1 MSLPSAQS
9 ALAGLP
15 SAFAEAC
22 RSARTEAELFDRCH
36 AVLVRQAG
44 TTKVWLSVED
54 SRGGVRVGPT
64 AGYAD
69 GLEVAEFAAGEIR
82 VAIAAAGDDAGRL
95 RPLAMPLV
103 FALAVLVE
111 LRGVLADRQAALDD
125 ATFQLRALRQ
135 VSRLLASAMSV
146 ERTEELVTDFVA
158 EVFACRWVAL
168 YRPVGDAYEVRQLR
182 AFDERQRHPPVRR
195 EALDAAVPD
204 GSTTAGTAVALR
216 GLVDADAQLAA
227 PLDAGAERVA
237 VLVLGPRGEGRGYGR
252 SELELLNT
260 LGIAAAISLRN
271 AELVEALHN
280 AATTDPLTGLMNR
293 RAIEERLTQELQ
305 RADRH
310 HLTTSIVLVDLDRF
324 KAINDTM
331 GHAAGD
337 RVLRLVAQVLRREAR
352 ALDVVGRLGGDEFVA
367 ILPMTTATEARIFA
381 GRVQSSLVQ
390 LQATHPELGQCTASL
405 GIAQAPLHG
414 LSASVILAAADLA
427 LYKAKHAGR
436 NAIEVAGA

>member
-1 MSLPSAQS
+1 MSLPSVQN

-54 SRGGVRVGPT
+54 ERGGVRLGPT
-64 AGYAD
+64 SGFTAD
-69 GLEVAEFAAGEIR
+69 MEVAEFCAGAIR

-95 RPLAMPLV
+95 RPIAMPLV

-111 LRGVLADRQAALDD
+111 LRSVLAERQAALDD

-135 VSRLLASAMSV
+135 VSRLLATAMSV
-146 ERTEELVTDFVA
+146 QRTEELVTDFVA

-168 YRPVGDAYEVRQLR
+168 YRPVGEAYEVRQLR
-182 AFDERQRHPPVRR
+182 AFDERQPHPPVRR
-195 EALDAAVPD
+195 EAMDAAVSD
-204 GSTTAGTAVALR
+204 GSTAAGTSVALR
-216 GLVDADAQLAA
+216 GLVDADAQLAV

-252 SELELLNT
+252 GELELLNT
-260 LGIAAAISLRN
+260 LGVAAAISLRN

-337 RVLRLVAQVLRREAR
+337 RVLRLVAQVLGREAR

-381 GRVQSSLVQ
+381 GRVQSSLLQ
-390 LQATHPELGQCTASL
+390 LQATHPELGRCTASL